1 MYVGNTIFLYIGQKT
16 FYNLSIPTWSHLQIC
31 KTQVEDPNAT
41 NCLHLFKSLEDIS
54 FLCMCTWI
62 GRQFKIFAVYS
73 PFVKTIL
80 ATTSCWFTLV
90 LDLIY
95 FFSEAIQQS
104 AQIFSLKE
112 GKVFAQPEAESKVS
126 RRSFTV
132 NVRVKPL
139 IKAELLQEVNLQES
153 GPGIRSVRAS
163 FPQWDLRVWQ
173 SVLSA
178 HCRGIRC
185 VYEPV

>member
-1 MYVGNTIFLYIGQKT
+1 MVTLTNLQDSSLGSKCNQLPSLVQILRRHQLPLHVYMDRKTIQNIC
-16 FYNLSIPTWSHLQIC
+16 SLQSIC
-31 KTQVEDPNAT
+31 KDYSSN
-41 NCLHLFKSLEDIS
+41 N
-54 FLCMCTWI
+54 FLL
-62 GRQFKIFAVYS
+62 VH
-73 PFVKTIL
+73 
-80 ATTSCWFTLV
+80 LV
-90 LDLIY
+90 LDLMY

-104 AQIFSLKE
+104 AQIFTLKE